1 LKPGA
6 EDDIEKVLT
15 DFRRVAIVGASAN
28 PDRPSYVV
36 AQFLKAEGYRVIPV
50 TPNAREVAGERAYP
64 DLDSIPEPVEVVDI
78 FRRPE
83 EVPAIVEQAI
93 RLGAKAVWMQEGV
106 VNESAAAMAREAGLV
121 VVMDHCMKKEALK
134 RQGREEGA

>member
-1 LKPGA
+1 MKAGA

-15 DFRRVAIVGASAN
+15 HYRTIAMVGASAN
-28 PDRPSYVV
+28 PDRPSHGV
-36 AQFLKAEGYRVIPV
+36 ARFLKSAGYRVIPV
-50 TPNAREVAGERAYP
+50 TPNASEVAGERAYP

-93 RLGAKAVWMQEGV
+93 RLGARAVWMQASSDTGV
-106 VNESAAAMAREAGLV
+106 SLVPPKMLCTFSAPQERWAS
-121 VVMDHCMKKEALK
+121 
-134 RQGREEGA
+134 